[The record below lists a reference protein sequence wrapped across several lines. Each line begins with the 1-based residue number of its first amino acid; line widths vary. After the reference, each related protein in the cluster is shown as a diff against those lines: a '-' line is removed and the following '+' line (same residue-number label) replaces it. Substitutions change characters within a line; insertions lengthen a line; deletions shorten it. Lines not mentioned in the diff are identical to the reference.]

1 MRVLQ
6 LAPWVTFGGAD
17 RGTIDWLRTLAG
29 RGVEAYLLT
38 TQESDNALFAE
49 AEGWAKEAWCL
60 PELMPGPRM
69 PAFIEHFVASRGI
82 DVVQVMNS
90 KLGFDLLPRLR
101 TRFPHLR
108 TVVQVHA
115 EEEGRAG
122 YPAYV
127 ATRFDEVV
135 DAYSLVSQGLAER
148 MGEYG
153 VDAAKAHVIYL
164 GVDAGVF
171 DPDRV
176 VPALAPATGGLQV
189 LFPHRLADQKDP
201 LLMVEVAAALREAGS
216 AAVVHVVGD
225 GELRP
230 ALERAIEDAGLGSH
244 VILHGSQRDMPGWY
258 AGTDVAL
265 LTSRFEGVPLV
276 AYEAM
281 AMGRPV
287 VAADVGAVRELID
300 EATGFVVEPRD
311 SVDGYVAALLA
322 LEADP
327 GWRQR
332 LGEEGRRRVMSRFTV
347 EGMAQAHERLYTR
360 LVGDGR
366 PPAGESPAGE
376 PGAPRP
382 EGRWSV
388 LWWGEDEAPLA
399 DPAFLDKAAEVARHS
414 PEPVFVGLTAG
425 GGHSWRPAEPPPGAP
440 MLGVLVGPGLLPRL
454 AGERP
459 RLWRSFPVGAGGG
472 TPAVPRQVTGRRSR
486 LRRRPA
492 PPAPGTGLACGGP
505 DLDQGAAWT
514 PPETAP
520 LWLEVHEGDV
530 RLHAGD
536 RLPESGRAVA
546 LLGRVFTR
554 PFWRTVPAASDGRG
568 LHLGG
573 AGDPVGHVLSAGLP
587 GMVELHAALEA
598 ALAELGIPA
607 PSPPLLQGE
616 GGPAWIDVPELPP
629 DRIWPGD

>member
-69 PAFIEHFVASRGI
+69 PAFIEDFVASRDI

-90 KLGFDLLPRLR
+90 KLGFDLLPGLR
-101 TRFPHLR
+101 ARFPHLR
-108 TVVQVHA
+108 TVAQLHA

-127 ATRFDEVV
+127 ATRFDDVV

-176 VPALAPATGGLQV
+176 PPALAPASSGLQV
-189 LFPHRLADQKDP
+189 LFPHRLVDQKDP
-201 LLMVEVAAALREAGS
+201 MLMVEVAAALRDRGS
-216 AAVVHVVGD
+216 AAVIHVVGD
-225 GELRP
+225 GGFGP
-230 ALERAIEDAGLGSH
+230 ALEQAIEEAGLTRH
-244 VILHGSQRDMPGWY
+244 VMLHGSRRDMPGWY

-265 LTSRFEGVPLV
+265 LTSRYEGVPLV

-287 VAADVGAVRELID
+287 VAGDVGAVGELID
-300 EATGFVVEPRD
+300 ETTGFVVEPRD
-311 SVDGYVAALLA
+311 SVEGYVAALLT

-327 GWRQR
+327 GLRHR
-332 LGEEGRRRVMSRFTV
+332 LGQEGRRRVMSRFTV
-347 EGMAQAHERLYTR
+347 EGMGQAHEQLYAR
-360 LVGDGR
+360 LVVAGRSTPGEPAGDGGSTR
-366 PPAGESPAGE
+366 AG
-376 PGAPRP
+376 
-382 EGRWSV
+382 GRWSV
-388 LWWGEDEAPLA
+388 LWWGEDEGPLA
-399 DPAFLDKAAEVARHS
+399 DPGFLGKAAEVARHS
-414 PEPVFVGLTAG
+414 PEPVFVGLSAG
-425 GGHSWRPAEPPPGAP
+425 DGHSWRPADPVPGAP
-440 MLGVLVGPGLLPRL
+440 MLGALVQSGLLPRL
-454 AGERP
+454 AGQRP

-472 TPAVPRQVTGRRSR
+472 TPGVPRHVVGRRSLLRGRR
-486 LRRRPA
+486 LPSA
-492 PPAPGTGLACGGP
+492 PTRGFVCDGP
-505 DLDQGAAWT
+505 NLDQAPAWT
-514 PPETAP
+514 PPETAQ
-520 LWLEVHEGDV
+520 LWFVPHDDDV
-530 RLHAGD
+530 RLHVGD
-536 RLPESGRAVA
+536 RPPDAGPDAT

-554 PFWRTVPAASDGRG
+554 PFWRTLPVVSDGRG
-568 LHLGG
+568 LHIGE
-573 AGDPVGHVLSAGLP
+573 AGDAVGHVLSAGLP
-587 GMVELHAALEA
+587 GMVELHVVLEA
-598 ALAELGIPA
+598 ALAELGIHA
-607 PSPPLLQGE
+607 PDPPLLQGQ
-616 GGPAWIDVPELPP
+616 GGPAWIDLPELPP
-629 DRIWPGD
+629 DRIWPDE